1 MANHKTTDTK
11 LVIQYRKT
19 MNFNKINCRITGLV
33 LFTHIHMFLRC
44 IVIYDGLVLKN
55 YHKLTRPIEIYNK
68 QQCLW
73 KTIEC

>member
-11 LVIQYRKT
+11 LVIQCRKT
-19 MNFNKINCRITGLV
+19 MNFNKMNCRITGLV
-33 LFTHIHMFLRC
+33 LF
-44 IVIYDGLVLKN
+44 GLVLKN